1 MWKLFNY
8 LELYGKALKIVV
20 KQHED
25 KPSKETEKTCIEI
38 LKCLGWK
45 HVIRW
50 NLLISYI
57 ILYFNF
63 FLQISGVWK
72 TRKISY

>member
-57 ILYFNF
+57 I
-63 FLQISGVWK
+63 
-72 TRKISY
+72 